1 MHVCTGTGVSE
12 QWGKKSKMRVAYIFF
27 YRMLLS
33 VRLWFV
39 ESWFDILNVIRD
51 HVVLLDV
58 AFQEDDINLRV
69 FHAMDQDWD
78 QPIGENKTS
87 VTVEVNSLNGFLLCF
102 LTDCRLRKNW
112 SFKLLLHFHGN
123 QIPSMESMRIATKDK
138 WRWTISC

>member
-1 MHVCTGTGVSE
+1 M
-12 QWGKKSKMRVAYIFF
+12 
-27 YRMLLS
+27 
-33 VRLWFV
+33 

-51 HVVLLDV
+51 HIVLLDV

-102 LTDCRLRKNW
+102 LTDCRLRKIDLLSSFFIFMVIRFLPW
-112 SFKLLLHFHGN
+112 SRCELPQKINDDERYRADCQVNVSLL
-123 QIPSMESMRIATKDK
+123 
-138 WRWTISC
+138 